1 MKFFVNNNPILKKII
16 KHNEEVLF
24 YFLNIIEYDYKKYF
38 INSNDSTEEKKTNF
52 LNSLNNV
59 NSNIKVDIDSFESF
73 QNNGFIEVKFINTTE
88 SNMYTMLVG
97 LVLLENGSLNVT
109 NITLMNENS
118 AKEAGFTISNELAEI
133 ITDTSHFVSLFTR
146 NKTINIG
153 VSVLDYSDKLE
164 NVNFPLDLIFN
175 NLKEKFLFYVFF
187 NENLFNEEEHNL
199 LLLEHDFS
207 IDNEIIK
214 DIKINNLYNNLSF
227 NHLANIY
234 NL

>member
-38 INSNDSTEEKKTNF
+38 INSNESTEEKKKKF
-52 LNSLNNV
+52 LSSLNSI
-59 NSNIKVDIDSFESF
+59 NSNIKVDLDSFN
-73 QNNGFIEVKFINTTE
+73 NNGFIEVTFSNTTE
-88 SNMYTMLVG
+88 SNIYNMMVE

-109 NITLMNENS
+109 NIRLMNENS
-118 AKEAGFTISNELAEI
+118 AKEAGFTISNDLAEI
-133 ITDTSHFVSLFTR
+133 ITDSSHFVSLFR
-146 NKTINIG
+146 KNQTITLG
-153 VSVLDYSDKLE
+153 VSVSDYSDNLE
-164 NVNFPLDLIFN
+164 NTNFPLDFIFN
-175 NLKEKFLFYVFF
+175 KFKEKILFYVFF
-187 NENLFNEEEHNL
+187 DENLFTNDDYNL

-207 IDNEIIK
+207 MDNNIIK
-214 DIKINNLYNNLSF
+214 DIKINNLYDNLSF